1 MLVLVQ
7 CCVVIGSVRYQ
18 HWLLN
23 NDPSDTGEIDR
34 DAGLITSLHSAR
46 MLLTINITITYSG
59 PAQCSSLLS
68 HYGAGTRHW
77 TVVDIV
83 IYLLRIEDCVD
94 IIIIKTII

>member
-1 MLVLVQ
+1 MLVH

-23 NDPSDTGEIDR
+23 NELGDTGEIDR

-68 HYGAGTRHW
+68 HYGEGTGHC
-77 TVVDIV
+77 TVVN
-83 IYLLRIEDCVD
+83 LFRIEYCVD